1 MEFCEMNNKK
11 NMEILANI
19 WDKTDDRSLTCPQ
32 CGGSLTI
39 VQMEPTLDVDDAY
52 TPYKTIIECSSCS
65 FKLET
70 ESFTILGSIKDF
82 DAEYV
87 EIGSWT
93 SSGSRDLSKYKHLLN
108 YNLLKELKQSG
119 ELVEFLIVDKQVI
132 QVIG

>member
-1 MEFCEMNNKK
+1 MNNKK

-70 ESFTILGSIKDF
+70 ES
-82 DAEYV
+82 V